1 MAEGVKTLNRI
12 EFLKANKWGLI
23 FPLMLLIVALVYRNQ
38 LYGVFGE
45 ENYVVI
51 HLMMEIFI
59 IVGSFTIAI
68 QAWLI
73 FPYILSSHRLH
84 IGALFL
90 ALGLLE
96 IAHALSYT
104 GMPFFIK
111 ESSPYSATWLY
122 MVSRVSQALGLLLI
136 LSIKEKK
143 VHRVQRWVT
152 YIFAC
157 MYALIWMVMVY
168 YPTQLLPDL
177 VIPGVG
183 LTTLKIGLQYVAI
196 GLQIILILFI
206 LRHFQSNQ
214 TRNAMIIMA
223 SLYLILSDSLFVSYR
238 SVFDITN
245 FIGHLF
251 QLTAYYYIVRAL
263 YYSSVEEPFQALIA
277 TERRLKKSEEVL
289 HYKAYHDDL
298 TKLPNT
304 RYFSERLIEKLKDE
318 SKKAVIMIEI
328 DRFKSFNES
337 LGHSFGDLVIQKVAN
352 RLHHS
357 LSREFFISK
366 IRGETFTIIV
376 DDVEREEDIAQ
387 LCIRIQE
394 LMKEPFQIQH
404 YLLNITLNMGIAIY
418 PNHGE
423 NEEKLLR
430 HAQVAMREAQKATE
444 RYMFYHSTM
453 AEQLVE
459 RLMLEHDL
467 HNAVENGELYL
478 EYQPQV
484 NLQTGQIYSVEALVR
499 WKHPEKGWI
508 SPGAFIP
515 IAEET
520 GLIVPIGE
528 WILEMACRQ
537 TKKWHDDGLPHIGV
551 AVNLSIRQFFQQNLV
566 EMVGDILER
575 TSLDPHYLELE
586 ITESM
591 TMDTRHTIDV
601 LHNLKKLGVRI
612 AIDDFGTGYSS
623 LLYLKDFP
631 IDSLKIDRSFV
642 QNVQSNHHDGAL
654 TSMII
659 SMAQYL
665 RLQVIAE
672 GVEEV
677 EQLSFLTGR
686 RCDVI
691 QGYLFSKPI
700 SPEAISGNF
709 DEIQRQVRSIIENDK
724 LAPSVVTSTI

>member
-1 MAEGVKTLNRI
+1 MSRI

-23 FPLMLLIVALVYRNQ
+23 FPLVLLSIVLLFRNEF
-38 LYGVFGE
+38 YGIFGE
-45 ENYVVI
+45 DNYVVI

-73 FPYILSSHRLH
+73 FPYILSSHRLN
-84 IGALFL
+84 IGAVFL

-96 IAHALSYT
+96 IVHALSYT

-111 ESSPYSATWLY
+111 ESSPYTATWLY
-122 MVSRVSQALGLLLI
+122 MVTRVSQAMGLLII
-136 LSIKEKK
+136 LAMKQKK
-143 VHRVQRWVT
+143 VHRARRWIAYT
-152 YIFAC
+152 FAC
-157 MYALIWMVMVY
+157 LYAFAWMGIVY

-183 LTTLKIGLQYVAI
+183 LTPLKIGMQYAAI
-196 GLQIILILFI
+196 GVQIFLILFI
-206 LRHFQSNQ
+206 LRHFQLNQ
-214 TRNAMIIMA
+214 TRNTMIIMA
-223 SLYLILSDSLFVSYR
+223 SLYLILGDSMFISYN

-251 QLTAYYYIVRAL
+251 QLTGYYYIVRAL

-277 TERRLKKSEEVL
+277 AERRLKKSEEVL
-289 HYKAYHDDL
+289 HYKAYHDEL

-304 RYFSERLIEKLKDE
+304 RYFSERLIEKLKE
-318 SKKAVIMIEI
+318 KSSKKAVIMIEI

-337 LGHSFGDLVIQKVAN
+337 LGHSFGDLIFQKVAK
-352 RLHHS
+352 RLQHS
-357 LSREFFISK
+357 LSGEFFISK
-366 IRGETFTIIV
+366 IRGEAFTIIV
-376 DDVEREEDIAQ
+376 DEVESEEDIVK
-387 LCIRIQE
+387 LCMRIQE

-404 YLLNITLNMGIAIY
+404 FLLNITLNIGIAIY
-418 PNHGE
+418 PDHGE
-423 NEEKLLR
+423 NKEKLLR
-430 HAQVAMREAQKATE
+430 HAQVAMREAQKVTE
-444 RYMFYHSTM
+444 RYMFYHSAM
-453 AEQLVE
+453 AQQLVE

-467 HNAVENGELYL
+467 HNAAENGELYL

-484 NLQTGQIYSVEALVR
+484 NLQTGEIYAVEALAR
-499 WKHPEKGWI
+499 WKHPKKGWI
-508 SPGAFIP
+508 SPGTFIP

-528 WILEMACRQ
+528 WILETACRQ
-537 TKKWHDDGLPHIGV
+537 TKKWHDEGLPHLGV

-566 EMVGDILER
+566 QMVGDVLER
-575 TSLDPHYLELE
+575 TNLDPHYLELE

-591 TMDTRHTIDV
+591 TMDTRHTIEV
-601 LHNLKKLGVRI
+601 LHDLKKLGVRI

-642 QNVQSNHHDGAL
+642 QNVQSNDHDGAL

-665 RLQVIAE
+665 QLQVIAE

-686 RCDVI
+686 RCDII

-700 SPEAISGNF
+700 PPEAIT
-709 DEIQRQVRSIIENDK
+709 RK
-724 LAPSVVTSTI
+724 L